1 MTAISLR
8 LPDCEED
15 VALELPPRSVLLL
28 GRDPNASR
36 LDAALREQLVD
47 YPLKAVRLLS
57 QRVSANHLLVY
68 HDGQHVR
75 AWDLQSR
82 NGTWV
87 RVLPGH
93 SLLLPAEVRLTF
105 ELAGGTTTALRL
117 IGPKDAQWTTNEEY
131 PAAIL
136 REVTNW
142 FTRVDLNARVSI
154 SAASSKLEPEGESLL
169 LADGTKLIVS
179 HSRGATVELPWLV
192 MVERI
197 RTYVNEQNIRYEQ
210 LQGHGEDFIL
220 VAPPMR
226 AAHRELVDAAAYGMR
241 LMLLGPTG
249 AGKDR
254 LARCYHK
261 HSRQHRGPYATVN
274 CALLR
279 ENLLY
284 SQLFGAKKGSFTG
297 AVTDLVGVVEAA
309 NDGTL
314 FLDEVGDMDL
324 EVQKALLRFLDSRG
338 EYYRLGDTQARHTNV
353 QIVCAT
359 NAPLDNAALRHGK
372 FRDDLWY
379 RLAVKVVRVPPLA
392 ERHEDIVAY
401 LKVRALRG
409 GQIKAYDAMSAAAL
423 RLVLSDPW
431 PGNFRDLENF
441 VERLPANA
449 LPGSITE
456 EACSAALSEGRSPSD
471 SSVNRPVVAPAVQ
484 NPASWNEII
493 ESAFAAFEEDNGA
506 APKSWGQL
514 QNFTEKYLK
523 PVFVATSSD
532 LRELTELGRNVNC
545 SEIARRLD
553 IGDGTTVKLHLL
565 RYLERFRR
573 RPSSAK

>member
-1 MTAISLR
+1 MADLLLH
-8 LPDCEED
+8 LPDREED
-15 VALELPPRSVLLL
+15 VVLELLPHSAILV
-28 GRDPNASR
+28 GRDPNVAR
-36 LDAALREQLVD
+36 LDPALREQLAE
-47 YPLKAVRLLS
+47 YPLKSVRLPS

-68 HDGQHVR
+68 HDGTQVR
-75 AWDLQSR
+75 AWDLHSR

-87 RVLPGH
+87 RVMPGH
-93 SLLLPAEVRLTF
+93 TLVLPAEVALSF
-105 ELAGGTTTALRL
+105 ELAGGTNTALRVV
-117 IGPKDAQWTTNEEY
+117 GPKDAQWTTNEEY

-136 REVTNW
+136 REITHWLAQVGMT
-142 FTRVDLNARVSI
+142 ARLAI
-154 SAASSKLEPEGESLL
+154 STSMADSEGESLL
-169 LADGTKLIVS
+169 LADGAKIIIAQP
-179 HSRGATVELPWLV
+179 RGATVELPLLAV
-192 MVERI
+192 VDRI
-197 RTYVNEQNIRYEQ
+197 RAYVNEQNVRFEQ
-210 LQGHGEDFIL
+210 LQGHGDDFIL

-249 AGKDR
+249 AGKER

-261 HSRQHRGPYATVN
+261 HSRQHRGPYTTVN
-274 CALLR
+274 CALLQ
-279 ENLLY
+279 ESLLY

-309 NDGTL
+309 NEGTL

-338 EYYRLGDTQARHTNV
+338 EYYRLGDSQPRHTNV

-359 NAPLDNAALRHGK
+359 NVPLDNPALRQGK

-401 LKVRALRG
+401 LKVKSLRG
-409 GQIKAYDAMSAAAL
+409 GQIKAYDALSASAL
-423 RLVLSDPW
+423 RLVLADPW

-441 VERLPANA
+441 IERLPAYA
-449 LPGSITE
+449 SPTTLSE
-456 EACSAALSEGRSPSD
+456 EVCLAALSEGRSPPSRTAR
-471 SSVNRPVVAPAVQ
+471 STLTPTVQ
-484 NPASWNEII
+484 NPGSWNEII
-493 ESAFAAFEEDNGA
+493 ESAFSAFEEDNGA
-506 APKSWGQL
+506 APKNWGQL

-532 LRELTELGRNVNC
+532 LKELNELGRSVNC

-553 IGDGTTVKLHLL
+553 IGDGTTVKLHLI
-565 RYLERFRR
+565 RYVERFRK
-573 RPSSAK
+573 RPLATK